1 MHIDSKKH
9 IHALTGMRFFAAF
22 LVLLMHFSD
31 YIKFPD
37 IFLPIIKAG
46 GIGVSFFFV
55 LSGFLL
61 YIRYGNVFEN
71 NLSKAQILKFYK
83 SRFFRIYP
91 AYFLGLLL
99 VTVIHYVA
107 STTITPNPLSNIQV
121 SGWLV
126 NLFALQ
132 TFSSNIFTQQFWN
145 APSWSVST
153 EFFFY
158 FIFPFFLYFFTKHIR
173 SGFNLALAI
182 AFFLL
187 LWVLL
192 RTLVVFGSFAGW
204 FDKVF
209 WVDYLSDRNF
219 FWRFWEFG
227 IGVLV
232 AKLMAVKNFSFLQSE
247 NYRNAAIATAT
258 LTIILI
264 AYMPWPSNEMSQ
276 LLARVMRLAILNTI
290 PFAIII
296 AVCCSGKNFFSK
308 ILENKFTLYLGEC
321 SFAIYIYHWSFWLLL
336 EYAHKN
342 GIGITPM
349 VVLLFMLGTIVFSMI
364 SYSFYE
370 NPLKNWATK
379 KFIAKQ

>member
-1 MHIDSKKH
+1 MQIDSKQH
-9 IHALTGMRFFAAF
+9 INALTGMRFFAAF

-61 YIRYGNVFEN
+61 YIRYGNLFEN
-71 NLSKAQILKFYK
+71 SILKPQILKFYK
-83 SRFFRIYP
+83 SRIFRIYP

-99 VTVIHYVA
+99 VTIIHCIA
-107 STTITPNPLSNIQV
+107 STKITPNPLKDIESF
-121 SGWLV
+121 GWFV
-126 NLFALQ
+126 NLLALQ

-158 FIFPFFLYFFTKHIR
+158 FVFPFFLYFFTKHIQ
-173 SGFNLALAI
+173 SGFNLILTI
-182 AFFLL
+182 GLFLI

-204 FDKVF
+204 FDKLF

-227 IGVLV
+227 IGILV
-232 AKLMAVKNFSFLQSE
+232 GKLMIVKNFNFLQSE
-247 NYRNAAIATAT
+247 NYRNITIGFAIS
-258 LTIILI
+258 TIILI
-264 AYMPWPSNEMSQ
+264 AYTPWPSNEMSQ

-296 AVCCSGKNFFSK
+296 AVCCSGKNFLSK
-308 ILENKFTLYLGEC
+308 ILDNKFILYLGEC
-321 SFAIYIYHWSFWLLL
+321 SFAIYIYHWSFWLSL
-336 EYAHKN
+336 EYAQKM
-342 GIGITPM
+342 GAIITPPM
-349 VVLLFMLGTIVFSMI
+349 VLFCIFGTIIFSMA

-379 KFIAKQ
+379 KFIR